1 MHEGAAAALR
11 GRRARGAGGRDA
23 HGRADIPGVAP
34 ARHRAVPRRRGGAAR
49 GVAGRAASEAAAT
62 PRRRRGWFVGRFC
75 TCPADDPRRGRLP
88 RGRSM
93 PRPVASTCPAD
104 DPRRGRSL
112 VRAPRTIH
120 RGRGV
125 DATKPTEIAAPAG
138 CGPSCSTRASCWTAR
153 TRRGPRSAS
162 STRWRA
168 RCGTTPARRSTTRRS
183 ASWRTRRCSTLWW
196 PAAREPTGSRRRRGV
211 CLAIMWTS
219 GQPRKRL
226 VPTQGRQGVARGP
239 RRRVVQDRHGA
250 HPRGL
255 PRDGR
260 PRLDAR
266 RARPRA

>member
-1 MHEGAAAALR
+1 MPRRLVVVPSLDACTKARPQLCAAAAPAVLAVATR
-11 GRRARGAGGRDA
+11 MDARTFRASLQPVIERFLGDEAAPPAASRAARRAR
-23 HGRADIPGVAP
+23 
-34 ARHRAVPRRRGGAAR
+34 
-49 GVAGRAASEAAAT
+49 
-62 PRRRRGWFVGRFC
+62 PRRRRGDDVDGSWAAFVRAPRTIHAAAG
-75 TCPADDPRRGRLP
+75 CPADDP
-88 RGRSM
+88 
-93 PRPVASTCPAD
+93 C
-104 DPRRGRSL
+104 RGRSL
-112 VRAPRTIH
+112 VRAQRTIH